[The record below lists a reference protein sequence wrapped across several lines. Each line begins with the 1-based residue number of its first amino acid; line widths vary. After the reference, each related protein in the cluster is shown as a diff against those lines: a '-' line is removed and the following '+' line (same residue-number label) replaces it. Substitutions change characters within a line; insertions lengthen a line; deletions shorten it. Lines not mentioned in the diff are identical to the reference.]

1 MLDKKIIAEQ
11 QEKLLAKRKELYASL
26 NLKSQSNDSDDEV
39 KDPLDAAVTYTN
51 RELVAREV
59 EQYRALLQDVEDA
72 LGRIEDGSYGVCLG
86 SGDDIPVKR
95 LQAIPW
101 ARYTAA
107 YQEKLEQ
114 GLVSE

>member
-1 MLDKKIIAEQ
+1 MLDSKMVAEQ
-11 QEKLLAKRKELYASL
+11 QEKLLAKRNELYASL
-26 NLKSQSNDSDDEV
+26 NLKSQTDAADDEV

-51 RELVAREV
+51 RELVARQV
-59 EQYRALLQDVEDA
+59 EQYRALLQEVEAA
-72 LGRIEDGSYGVCLG
+72 LERIEDGSYGVCQG

-107 YQEKLEQ
+107 YQEKIEQ